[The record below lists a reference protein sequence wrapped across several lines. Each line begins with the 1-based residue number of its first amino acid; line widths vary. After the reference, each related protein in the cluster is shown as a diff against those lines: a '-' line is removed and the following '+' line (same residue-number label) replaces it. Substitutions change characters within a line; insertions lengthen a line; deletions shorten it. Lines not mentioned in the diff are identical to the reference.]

1 MTETVQVVPTQRTAI
16 RVRGVTATTRD
27 RILVAGVDLD
37 IPEGAVTAIIGSSGS
52 GKTTTALALMGEHRP
67 GVTLSMDRRD
77 AAGVRF
83 GYVPQQPS
91 AVLNP
96 VLRIGTVLDDIAR
109 AAHRAGYRVPV
120 ADALHRAGFPS
131 DPAMLRRY
139 PHQLSGGQQ
148 QRLVIAQTL
157 LTNPT
162 CLIMDEPTTGQDPAN
177 RAAILHEITR
187 LSEQNLTVVILTHD
201 LDAVRAVAQHVIV
214 MAHGQVTETGDPG
227 MLQTTTQAQTR
238 ALIAAHSLTG
248 RHGSTDRATART
260 TTPTNAR
267 VTMDGVTAGF
277 RNTTVLQNFSLSIKP
292 GECVALVGPSGCG
305 KTTAARVL
313 AGLHP
318 PTAGSVLLDGRP
330 LVGTTRR
337 RTLEQAAAIAYVFQ
351 DAKAAFDPY
360 RTVWEQLLRG
370 PVRLRGATSREA
382 AAAVRTALGQVGLDE
397 QIAWERPSALSG
409 GEAQR
414 AAIAR
419 ALAAAPS
426 VLICD
431 EVTTGLD
438 PVAQGR
444 VLDILTNLIRAHDLS
459 LLVISH
465 DAAVVDT
472 LADDVVDMN
481 GGTPVRCGY
490 DDVSSVCRPVRGGC
504 CSW

>member
-1 MTETVQVVPTQRTAI
+1 MTETVPVAEAVPVTVAEPTRSSAIEIRGLTARTPD
-16 RVRGVTATTRD
+16 RVLVT
-27 RILVAGVDLD
+27 GVDLD
-37 IPEGAVTAIIGSSGS
+37 IPEGAVTAIIGGSGS

-83 GYVPQQPS
+83 GYVPQHPS
-91 AVLNP
+91 SVLGP
-96 VLRIGTVLDDIAR
+96 ALRIGTVLRDIER
-109 AAHRAGYRVPV
+109 AAHRVGHQVSVP
-120 ADALHRAGFPS
+120 DALQRAGFPN

-177 RAAILHEITR
+177 RAAVLHEIIR
-187 LSEQNLTVVILTHD
+187 LAGQNLTVVLLTHD
-201 LDAVRAVAQHVIV
+201 LDAVEQVAQHVIV
-214 MAHGQVTETGDPG
+214 MAHGQVTETGDTG
-227 MLQTTTQAQTR
+227 MLQATTQPQTR
-238 ALIAAHSLTG
+238 ALIAAYSRTG
-248 RHGSTDRATART
+248 RHGSTDRTTART
-260 TTPTNAR
+260 TAPTNTR

-277 RNTTVLQNFSLSIKP
+277 RNTAVLQNFSLSMKP

-318 PTAGSVLLDGRP
+318 QTAGRVLLDGRP
-330 LVGTTRR
+330 LAGTTWR
-337 RTLEQAAAIAYVFQ
+337 RTREQAAAIAYVFQ

-360 RTVWEQLLRG
+360 RTVWEQILRG
-370 PVRLRGATSREA
+370 PVRLRGATDREA
-382 AAAVRTALGQVGLDE
+382 AAAVRTALEQVGLDE
-397 QIAWERPSALSG
+397 QITRERPSALSG

-414 AAIAR
+414 AALAR

-431 EVTTGLD
+431 EVTSGLD
-438 PVAQGR
+438 PVTQLR
-444 VLDILTNLIRAHDLS
+444 VLDILTNLTRAHDLS

-465 DAAVVDT
+465 DAAVVGT

-481 GGTPVRCGY
+481 R
-490 DDVSSVCRPVRGGC
+490 RGSRGK
-504 CSW
+504 

>member
-1 MTETVQVVPTQRTAI
+1 MTETMPVTVAEPTERSAI
-16 RVRGVTATTRD
+16 RLRGLTAKTPGRV
-27 RILVAGVDLD
+27 LVAGVDLD
-37 IPEGAVTAIIGSSGS
+37 IPGGAVTAIIGSSGS

-67 GVTLSMDRRD
+67 GVTLSADRRD
-77 AAGVRF
+77 AEGVRF

-91 AVLNP
+91 SVLNP
-96 VLRIGTVLDDIAR
+96 ALRIGTVLRDIEH
-109 AAHRAGYRVPV
+109 AAHRAGHQVSRTE
-120 ADALHRAGFPS
+120 ALQRAGFPS

-148 QRLVIAQTL
+148 QRLVIAQAL
-157 LTNPT
+157 LTNPA
-162 CLIMDEPTTGQDPAN
+162 CLIMDEPTTGQDPVN
-177 RAAILHEITR
+177 RAAVLGEIAR
-187 LSEQNLTVVILTHD
+187 LAGRGMTVVLLTHD

-214 MAHGQVTETGDPG
+214 MADGRVIESGDTGT
-227 MLQTTTQAQTR
+227 LQTPTQEQTR
-238 ALIAAHSLTG
+238 ALIAAQSRVG
-248 RHGSTDRATART
+248 GHGSRDRTSART
-260 TTPTNAR
+260 TAATATR
-267 VTMDGVTAGF
+267 VTLDGVTAGF
-277 RNTTVLQNFSLSIKP
+277 RTTAVLQNFSLSIAP

-318 PTAGSVLLDGRP
+318 PTAGRVLLDGQP
-330 LVGTTRR
+330 LAGTTRQ
-337 RTLEQAAAIAYVFQ
+337 RTREQVAAIGYVFQ

-360 RTVWEQLLRG
+360 RTVWEQIVRG
-370 PVRLRGATSREA
+370 PVRLRGATDQEA
-382 AAAVRTALGQVGLDE
+382 AAAAARTALEQVGLDE
-397 QIAWERPSALSG
+397 QITRERPSALSG

-438 PVAQGR
+438 PVAQRR
-444 VLDILTNLIRAHDLS
+444 VLDILANLTRAHDLS

-472 LADDVVDMN
+472 LADAVVDMACGRRH
-481 GGTPVRCGY
+481 GGALTAAHR
-490 DDVSSVCRPVRGGC
+490 
-504 CSW
+504 